1 VRIRRTLLLVYRDT
15 ATADER
21 ARLLR
26 GLAFLGL
33 ECPTVAAG
41 DYGDDILG
49 GSTRLV
55 EIPPWERT
63 PRFHARAE
71 GPPSNYDV
79 ALHLDFD
86 DEAALAAYEG
96 HPAQAEML
104 AFAGS
109 VTVPDLAARL
119 DWRYDGESL
128 NRRGGYRHC
137 GLHVWR
143 DDADEGARLQ
153 ALDAVR
159 SLAGA
164 AGVEA
169 VTVGESDTGRPADFD
184 WILDVRFADEQA
196 ARSFLTG
203 EPYTAAVEAVARAT
217 KHEWT
222 ARVTHLIRGV

>member
-1 VRIRRTLLLVYRDT
+1 MIRRTLLLVYRDT
-15 ATADER
+15 ATTDER
-21 ARLLR
+21 SRLLR

-41 DYGDDILG
+41 DYGDDIAG

-63 PRFHARAE
+63 PRFRARAE

-86 DEAALAAYEG
+86 DEAALAAFEG
-96 HPAQAEML
+96 HPARDEML
-104 AFAGS
+104 GFAAS
-109 VTVPDLAARL
+109 VTVPDLTARL
-119 DWRYDGESL
+119 DWHREGKSL
-128 NRRGGYRHC
+128 NHRGGYRHC
-137 GLHVWR
+137 ALHVWR
-143 DDADEGARLQ
+143 DDANETARSR
-153 ALDAVR
+153 ALEAVR

-164 AGVEA
+164 PGVEA
-169 VTVGESDTGRPADFD
+169 VTVGESQTGRSADFD
-184 WILDVRFADEQA
+184 WILDIRFADEQA

>member
-1 VRIRRTLLLVYRDT
+1 MLRRTVLLVYRDT

-21 ARLLR
+21 SRLLR

-41 DYGDDILG
+41 DYGDDIAG
-49 GSTRLV
+49 GSARLS

-96 HPAQAEML
+96 DPARQEML
-104 AFAGS
+104 RFASS
-109 VTVPDLAARL
+109 VTVPDLTAQL
-119 DWRYDGESL
+119 DWYQDGAAP
-128 NRRGGYRHC
+128 NGRGRYRHC
-137 GLHVWR
+137 ALHVWR
-143 DDADEGARLQ
+143 DEADEAARSR

-159 SLAGA
+159 ALGGA
-164 AGVEA
+164 PGVEA
-169 VTVGESDTGRPADFD
+169 VAVGGSASGRPAEFD
-184 WILDVRFADEQA
+184 WILDVRLADERA
-196 ARSFLTG
+196 ARSFLAG
-203 EPYTAAVEAVARAT
+203 EPYAAAAAAVAEIT

-222 ARVTHLIRGV
+222 ARVTHLIRGG